1 MLEIDNII
9 NSFLALK
16 NYCER
21 EQFKGWDPWVE
32 LQSISSI
39 AIVEKVGIMQIG
51 SDTGL

>member
-21 EQFKGWDPWVE
+21 EQFKGWDPY
-32 LQSISSI
+32 
-39 AIVEKVGIMQIG
+39 EKVGIMQIG